1 MGSGDNDNI
10 SKPTLYS
17 KQGANMP
24 RRPRIEIAGY
34 YHIINRGVEQR
45 VIFKEASDY
54 EQFEELM
61 CFYMQSYGITLH
73 NYSLMTNHYH
83 LLIETS
89 TDNLSK
95 FMRQLNMNYAIYFN
109 KKYKRVGHLWQGRFK
124 SWFVTDEAYL
134 YTLMLYI
141 EQNPLK
147 ANMVKTL
154 EEYPYSSYHYFFKK
168 EIPQC
173 LQQAWIVQNH
183 RGDHQAIEAMLNSAV
198 DISVLQ
204 ELKKASSLI
213 EAPNIAKKPNIAKLR
228 KMLTNTKDLQERNRK
243 IVKAY
248 EQGYS
253 QHIIAKV
260 LGISQPAVFGVIKR
274 SRG

>member
-1 MGSGDNDNI
+1 
-10 SKPTLYS
+10 
-17 KQGANMP
+17 MP

-45 VIFKEASDY
+45 VVFKEPADY
-54 EQFEELM
+54 EYFEELM
-61 CFYMQSYGITLH
+61 CFYMKSYAVTLH
-73 NYSLMTNHYH
+73 NYCLMSNHYH

-147 ANMVKTL
+147 AKMVKIL
-154 EEYPYSSYHYFFKK
+154 EEYPYSSYNYFLAS
-168 EIPQC
+168 EIPEC
-173 LQQAWIVQNH
+173 LANAWVVQNYQK
-183 RGDHQAIEAMLNSAV
+183 DNEAIKTMLNS
-198 DISVLQ
+198 DIDYSVLQ
-204 ELKKASSLI
+204 ELKNASSLV
-213 EAPNIAKKPNIAKLR
+213 EAPNTDKKPNIEKLK
-228 KMLTNTKDLQERNRK
+228 KMLLGKEEIKERNK
-243 IVKAY
+243 QIVKAY
-248 EQGYS
+248 EKGYS
-253 QHIIAKV
+253 QHMIAKI
-260 LGISQPAVFGVIKR
+260 LGISQPAVNGVIKR
-274 SRG
+274 SRK